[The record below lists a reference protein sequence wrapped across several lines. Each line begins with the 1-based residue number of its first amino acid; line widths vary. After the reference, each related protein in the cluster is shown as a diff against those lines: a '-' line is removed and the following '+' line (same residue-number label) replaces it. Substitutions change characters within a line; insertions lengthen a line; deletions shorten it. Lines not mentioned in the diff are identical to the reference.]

1 MTEAAQP
8 TTPEAATARLTELSS
23 NPDWSS
29 KVLAKDPTVFAEF
42 QGLTKVIATP
52 PPPAAG
58 TAEAMALE
66 TSRTNDAR
74 MLNEF
79 IVATAG
85 KDGFPDPKSPIGKDL
100 VEMLE
105 GKTISQELHDAVQ
118 AKLDSMIKDKDWVTR
133 FENREQIAMLNF
145 RCATGLLAANISENK
160 K

>member
-1 MTEAAQP
+1 MTEAFQP

-23 NPDWSS
+23 NTDWSS

-42 QGLTKVIATP
+42 QSLTKVIATP

-79 IVATAG
+79 LAATAG
-85 KDGFPDPKSPIGKDL
+85 KDGFPDPKSAIGKDL
-100 VEMLE
+100 VEMLN
-105 GKTISQELHDAVQ
+105 GKSISQELHDAVQ
-118 AKLDSMIKDKDWVTR
+118 AKLDSMLKDKDFVTR
-133 FENREQIAMLNF
+133 FENREQRAMLDWQ
-145 RCATGLLAANISENK
+145 CATHLLAANIMEKN
-160 K
+160 